1 MQVDDVI
8 SSRQHYG
15 NYNFYKEATAEDNNM
30 ESSAQRTTYY
40 ANNASD
46 PFTMYSNNSSYETG
60 TETGNNQYYAQ
71 HQSDKSSSK
80 SNLDFLSVIPSSIT
94 VTKEKVKVP
103 SPVKKPEVS
112 EDFFNIRLE
121 RNIYG
126 SQEVKLD
133 GNQKLFI
140 KTIQDEVLSFFK
152 TYKVP
157 LKSLCLFLLNT
168 TNEKDIAGFFN
179 RTDWNTF
186 NHEEKLLYHR
196 LNDWVSEP
204 VTSRVYDLIQKET
217 DFLRRDQLTKL
228 YNSLSGGSNQ
238 DSTAENI
245 QENVGMV
252 NTGQNQDTT
261 FATAGPPGP
270 RSKTT
275 EGERRAIKD
284 WAARN
289 PNASIDERRVLAA
302 RLGLA
307 EKAVDRLFY
316 YHRNNTKE
324 VRTGRW
330 SQDHTV
336 SNNEILDQKVN
347 ADVFPTDEVSKKLAK
362 VQSEAE
368 KMTTVMANN
377 VQSQNNSKT
386 ITDAIKSAIQ
396 SGTLKGV
403 NLKKPLKIVVMPSKN
418 KQQQQGAPQLQQQQ
432 QQQKVVQHQ
441 QQPRQDVPE
450 IDTNNKYNKVALS
463 SYFKDKPFP
472 TEEEINYFVKCTK
485 VPYQVTK
492 QYVEKMQEPQYNN
505 ADVHYIESK
514 RNSSNVE
521 SYSPEAYTQVPVEDE
536 TPLEQR
542 TYPEAEMS
550 AQSPALYPP
559 GPSYQQPFYQ
569 NSVYTEDIGGAS
581 GDSAYQR
588 NLNSHQEDFQSEKSG
603 GLIPGLSEE
612 QKGYFLSFIQKNP
625 YPEMQAIMEFAKEI
639 NMAFENVLL
648 ILELE
653 FNVFNTAPYPTA
665 QPASEPKDER
675 AALFE
680 SLDPE
685 VAQLLGE
692 IHDFK
697 AENFPPLLES
707 ELKSMFGQKIFVTLD
722 NVKSFAGA
730 RSLNFSDLYK
740 KLNSNSDLIQL
751 VSDETCKR

>member
-30 ESSAQRTTYY
+30 ESSAQRMTFY

-46 PFTMYSNNSSYETG
+46 PVTMYSNNSSYETP
-60 TETGNNQYYAQ
+60 GNNQYYAQ

-103 SPVKKPEVS
+103 SPVKKQEVA

-179 RTDWNTF
+179 RTDWNIF
-186 NHEEKLLYHR
+186 SHEEKLLYHR

-228 YNSLSGGSNQ
+228 YNSLSEVSNQ
-238 DSTAENI
+238 DSTAENV
-245 QENVGMV
+245 QQANVV
-252 NTGQNQDTT
+252 VDSTGQNQDTT

-284 WAARN
+284 WASRN
-289 PNASIDERRVLAA
+289 PNASIGERRMLAA

-307 EKAVDRLFY
+307 EKAVDRLYY

-324 VRTGRW
+324 IRTGRW
-330 SQDHTV
+330 SQDYTV
-336 SNNEILDQKVN
+336 SNNEILDQRIN
-347 ADVFPTDEVSKKLAK
+347 ADVFPTDEVSKKFAK

-368 KMTTVMANN
+368 KVSTAMTNN
-377 VQSQNNSKT
+377 VKSQNNSKT

-432 QQQKVVQHQ
+432 KQKLVQQQL
-441 QQPRQDVPE
+441 QPRQDVPE

-472 TEEEINYFVKCTK
+472 SEEEINYFVKCTK

-492 QYVEKMQEPQYNN
+492 QYVEKMQEPKYNET
-505 ADVHYIESK
+505 DVQFIESK
-514 RNSSNVE
+514 RNSSNME
-521 SYSPEAYTQVPVEDE
+521 SYSPETHTQIPVEDE

-542 TYPEAEMS
+542 QYPEAEMS
-550 AQSPALYPP
+550 APSPSLYPP

-569 NSVYTEDIGGAS
+569 NPVYTEGSGEAS
-581 GDSAYQR
+581 AAYQGD
-588 NLNSHQEDFQSEKSG
+588 LNIHQEDLQSEKSG

-612 QKGYFLSFIQKNP
+612 QKGYFLTFIQKNP

-653 FNVFNTAPYPTA
+653 FNVFNTAPYPPA

-697 AENFPPLLES
+697 AENFPPLLEA